1 MPASPAPT
9 EGILGTTYRAS
20 TIGAFSLIV
29 IAAFEALAVTTVM
42 PTISRELDGLT
53 LYALSFSAPLASGV
67 IGMVAAGQWS
77 CLLYTSDAADE

>member
-53 LYALSFSAPLASGV
+53 LYAPVS
-67 IGMVAAGQWS
+67 
-77 CLLYTSDAADE
+77 YTQLTLPTKRIV